1 MYVNIFVPRV
11 LSTLPFL
18 AYATS
23 VFASQLPFQLPKI
36 VVRATPLSEP
46 NPLDSADTTRIPAKD
61 LEQQQ
66 SVTIS
71 DALRR
76 VPGVYVNQHGGI
88 GQEARIS
95 IRGAGDGN
103 TTVIMNG
110 MTINDSGSFDNALNV
125 SRWMASDLCEIEVIR
140 GPKSSLYGPGGM
152 GGVVLLETKKGQ
164 GAHKTLANTE
174 AGSFK
179 TYTQNVGFQ
188 GQKNRIDYYVNGSR
202 VQSMGTRT
210 TPSRYLTRIREKA
223 DNPLHQ
229 EAFTARLGA
238 TSDSAHISWVS
249 RYLTRRLGFR
259 QPPTDTYPYRQNFS
273 ESFNRLQG
281 HFETLAGR
289 WQHDFGLGHYQNNL
303 INTRP
308 TSSQTTRNGSQ
319 TQIDWRQNFEIT
331 NSLQLQ
337 VATDFAREKLYWYK
351 LPILNRDFQTS
362 HGGIGGTLSY
372 RMYENLMLTGSS
384 RIDKYQGISSKPTFR
399 FGMQYRVKE
408 ITIKGGIGTAF
419 KAPTLQ
425 QRFYKDPFFS
435 GNPNLKPERS
445 LGWDGGIERS
455 FFQNTLSLGVTI
467 FQNRIRDLITAASGG
482 VMLIN
487 MDKART
493 QGVETSMRIHPTS
506 QWSAQLSHT
515 YTETW
520 DERTRLGLIGN
531 PLNKITFS
539 VTGHVTSNWQ
549 LSGNVLYISSRD
561 TFDAAIF
568 KRVHTRS
575 YTIVGLQTAYQL
587 TDQVQFY
594 GRAENLFNRY
604 YESPRSFQQPG
615 MGVYVGLR
623 AQC

>member
-1 MYVNIFVPRV
+1 MYINIFVPRI

-18 AYATS
+18 AYATTIS
-23 VFASQLPFQLPKI
+23 ASQLPIQLPKI
-36 VVRATPLSEP
+36 VVRGSPLSEP
-46 NPLDSADTTRIPAKD
+46 NPLDCIDTTRITAKE

-66 SVTIS
+66 SVTIP

-76 VPGVYVNQHGGI
+76 IPGVYVNQHGGV

-95 IRGAGDGN
+95 IRGTGDGN
-103 TTVIMNG
+103 TTVILNG
-110 MTINDSGSFDNALNV
+110 MAINDSGSFDNALNV
-125 SRWMASDLCEIEVIR
+125 SRWMANDLSEIKVIR
-140 GPKSSLYGPGGM
+140 GPMSSLYGPGGM
-152 GGVVLLETKKGQ
+152 GGVVLFETKKGQ
-164 GAHKTLANTE
+164 GAHKTFANAE
-174 AGSFK
+174 AGSFQ
-179 TYTQNVGFQ
+179 THAQNVGFQ
-188 GQKNRIDYYVNGSR
+188 GQKDRMDYYVNGSR
-202 VQSMGTRT
+202 IQSTGART
-210 TPSRYLTRIREKA
+210 TPSRYLARIREKA

-229 EAFTARLGA
+229 ETFTARLG
-238 TSDSAHISWVS
+238 TGSDSAHISWVS

-289 WQHDFGLGHYQNNL
+289 WQHDFGLGYYQNNL

-308 TSSQTTRNGSQ
+308 ASSQTTRDGSQ
-319 TQIDWRQNFEIT
+319 TQMDWRQSFEIT
-331 NSLQLQ
+331 NYLQLQ
-337 VATDFAREKLYWYK
+337 VATDYVREKLYWYK
-351 LPILNRDFQTS
+351 LPILNRNFQTS
-362 HGGIGGTLSY
+362 HGGVGGTLSY
-372 RMYENLMLTGSS
+372 RLDENLMLTGSS
-384 RIDKYQGISSKPTFR
+384 RVDKYQGISTKPTFR
-399 FGMQYRVKE
+399 FGVQYKVEK
-408 ITIKGGIGTAF
+408 IIIKGGMGTAF
-419 KAPTLQ
+419 KPPTLQ

-435 GNPNLKPERS
+435 GNPSLKPERS
-445 LGWDGGIERS
+445 FGWDGGIERS

-482 VMLIN
+482 VLLIN

-493 QGVETSMRIHPTS
+493 QGVETCVRVHPTS
-506 QWSAQLSHT
+506 EWSAELSHT
-515 YTETW
+515 YTQAW
-520 DERTRLGLIGN
+520 DEKTRLGLIGN

-539 VTGHVTSNWQ
+539 LTGQVTPEWQ
-549 LSGNVLYISSRD
+549 VSGNVLYISSRD

-587 TDQVQFY
+587 TNQVQIY
-594 GRAENLFNRY
+594 GRAENLLNRY

-623 AQC
+623 VQC